1 MQKKIILAGGT
12 GFIGSELSKKLI
24 DKGYSVVILT
34 RGNSGEGDGV
44 EYLHWDGDKVE
55 KEWVNKMENSFAI
68 VNLAGESINKIFTH
82 ENRSKIISSRV
93 NAVIALA
100 KAIDKLKNPPE
111 IWVQASAIGYYG
123 NTGNAAADEYFPRGD
138 TFLSE
143 VVEYWERSFI
153 DRSLPNIRKVI
164 IRIGQ
169 VLGNGGM
176 LPQLT
181 KLTKLFLGGAVG
193 NGRHWVSWIHID
205 DLTEIFVDAIERKWM
220 GIYNGVAPSPVT
232 NKEFMNTLRK
242 TLSRPWSPPVPKIAA
257 KLGGYLLGTDPELI
271 FSNTKCYP
279 KRLTEDNFIFR
290 FTSLKPALEDLLK
303 SGRIGE

>member
-34 RGNSGEGDGV
+34 RGNSVEGHGV

-68 VNLAGESINKIFTH
+68 VNLAGESINKIFTP

-176 LPQLT
+176 LPQPT

-271 FSNTKCYP
+271 FSSTKCYP

>member
-34 RGNSGEGDGV
+34 RGNSGEGHGV